1 LQLYEIWYLKI
12 RGELENSKIGYR
24 MIATNQK
31 APNSF
36 INRAGIELHR
46 AERYRVF
53 VSLTVLDLSHL
64 KEAVGER
71 FADILGGLSEVVR
84 SSIRACDYIAQL
96 DDSRLG
102 LLLPETSRQ
111 GAEIAVK
118 RISEVIRTHLS
129 KTSDRK
135 ISEVIPVEIAS
146 YPDTGGAKT
155 LSGFLEE
162 LASRSRN

>member
-1 LQLYEIWYLKI
+1 MTLTDQQLP
-12 RGELENSKIGYR
+12 S
-24 MIATNQK
+24 
-31 APNSF
+31 SF

-53 VSLTVLDLSHL
+53 VSLTVLDLEFVR
-64 KEAVGER
+64 KAAGER
-71 FADILGGLSEVVR
+71 FPVVMKELSEVVQ

-96 DDSRLG
+96 DDSHMG

-118 RISEVIRTHLS
+118 RLSDVIRNYLS
-129 KTSDRK
+129 KSIHEEIR
-135 ISEVIPVEIAS
+135 EVIPVEIAS

-155 LSGFLEE
+155 LAGFLEE
-162 LASRSRN
+162 LTNRSRN

>member
-1 LQLYEIWYLKI
+1 MTVTDQQLP
-12 RGELENSKIGYR
+12 S
-24 MIATNQK
+24 
-31 APNSF
+31 SF

-53 VSLTVLDLSHL
+53 VSLTVLDL
-64 KEAVGER
+64 EFVRRAVGER
-71 FADILGGLSEVVR
+71 LLMVMKDLSELVQ

-96 DDSRLG
+96 DDSHLG

-118 RISEVIRTHLS
+118 RLSDVIRGHLS
-129 KTSDRK
+129 KVLNEEVR
-135 ISEVIPVEIAS
+135 EVIPVEIAS

-155 LSGFLEE
+155 LAGFLEE
-162 LASRSRN
+162 LSHKSRN